1 MKLKPLKDDEIE
13 SIAATAIEDAVD
25 FVEAEITPDRVRA
38 QEYFDGKTDLGYEEG
53 RSKVVATKVRDN
65 IRAIK
70 PSLMRVFMSTDK
82 PVEFVPRGAEDIANA
97 EQATQYVHYR
107 FNESDG
113 FKILSDVFQDALVK
127 KTGIVK
133 VYYEDYSD
141 TKVYTYTD
149 LSDDEF
155 ALLAQDDDIQ
165 VLEHSRETVMTAD
178 QFGVEIEQSMHS
190 LKIARVMSKGKLC
203 VESVPPEE
211 FFVDRNAR
219 AVDDAYCVAHRR
231 EMRVK
236 DLMAMGYEFDDVID
250 QAGINEQD
258 TLLEE
263 EEFARRGY
271 YNDYTDDNVTD
282 PAMRPILVTE
292 AYMNIDVYG
301 NGYPLLHR
309 VLCIGGG
316 YKMLDYMP
324 CDEVPFAVFEVDPEP
339 HAFFGRS
346 QADLIMNDQ
355 DVCTSMVRGIL
366 DNVALTNN
374 PRQQVIEDLVNM
386 DDVLNNEVGAIVRVK
401 QAGAIQD
408 LAIPFIAGTTLP
420 ALQYLDE
427 QVDAKTGVSRASMG
441 LNPDALQNTT
451 ATAVAATMQAA
462 AGQVEV
468 IARNLAE
475 GGLKRMYMLM
485 LKETIKNSPDQEMMR
500 LGGKFIPIDPRV
512 WNASMDVSVNVGLG
526 TGKEDQKMALL
537 QQALQFQMQIMQGY
551 GPQNGLVT
559 LTQIRNTLADMLAL
573 AGIRNADRH
582 FTPMDPQTEQL
593 LLQRAQQAQAA
604 QAQQQGNPAQLQA
617 QAIVQGEQIKAQ
629 AKAQTDMAKLQQDA
643 QIKMAELGMEQQKM
657 GLDQQKVAM
666 ADDLK
671 RDQMDQDLLVDAA
684 KVLGQYGTQ
693 VDVAS
698 IKAAQNANR

>member
-1 MKLKPLKDDEIE
+1 MKLKPLTDDEIE
-13 SIAATAIEDAVD
+13 SIAASAIEDAVD
-25 FVEAEITPDRVRA
+25 FIEAEIAPDRIKA
-38 QEYFDGKTDLGYEEG
+38 QDYFDGKTELGYEEG
-53 RSKVVATKVRDN
+53 RSRVVATKVRDN

-82 PVEFVPRGAEDIANA
+82 PVEFVPHGPEDIQIA
-97 EQATQYVHYR
+97 EQATQYMHYK
-107 FNESDG
+107 FNESNG
-113 FKILSDVFQDALVK
+113 FKLLSDVFQDALVK

-141 TKVYTYTD
+141 AQVYTYND
-149 LSDDEF
+149 LTDDEF
-155 ALLAQDDDIQ
+155 AILAQDDDVQ
-165 VLEHSRETVMTAD
+165 VLEHSRETIATAD
-178 QFGVEIEQSMHS
+178 EMGMEIKQSNHS
-190 LKIARVMSKGKLC
+190 LKIARIASKGKLC

-231 EMRVK
+231 EMRVY
-236 DLMAMGYEFDDVID
+236 DLMEMGYEFDDVID
-250 QAGINEQD
+250 YAGVGEED
-258 TLLEE
+258 SLTEE

-271 YNDYTDDNVTD
+271 YNDYNDDNVKD

-292 AYMNIDVYG
+292 AYMRMDVYG
-301 NGYPLLHR
+301 NGFPLLHR
-309 VLCIGGG
+309 VICIGGS

-324 CDEVPFAVFEVDPEP
+324 CDDVPFAIFEVDPEP

-346 QADLIMNDQ
+346 QADLIINDQ
-355 DVCTSMVRGIL
+355 DVCTSVMRGIL

-408 LAIPFIAGTTLP
+408 LSIPFIAGTTLP

-451 ATAVAATMQAA
+451 ATAVSATMQAA

-475 GGLKRMYMLM
+475 GGLKRMYSLM
-485 LKETIKNSPDQEMMR
+485 LAEVIKNTPEAEIIR
-500 LGGKFIPIDPRV
+500 LSGQYVPVDPRV
-512 WNASMDVSVNVGLG
+512 WNANMDVSVNVGLG
-526 TGKEDQKMALL
+526 TGKEDEKMALL
-537 QQALQFQMQIMQGY
+537 RQALQFQMQIMQGY

-582 FTPMDPQTEQL
+582 FTPMNPETEQL

-604 QAQQQGNPAQLQA
+604 QAQQQGDPAQAQA

-629 AKAQTDMAKLQQDA
+629 AKAQTDMAKMQQDG
-643 QIKMAELGMEQQKM
+643 QIKMAELSMEQQQM
-657 GLDQQKVAM
+657 AM
-666 ADDLK
+666 DDDLA
-671 RDQMDQDLLVDAA
+671 RDKLDQDLLVDAA
-684 KVLGQYGTQ
+684 KILGQYGTQ
-693 VDVAS
+693 VDVAG
-698 IKAAQNANR
+698 IKAAQNANRQG

>member
-1 MKLKPLKDDEIE
+1 M
-13 SIAATAIEDAVD
+13 
-25 FVEAEITPDRVRA
+25 
-38 QEYFDGKTDLGYEEG
+38 
-53 RSKVVATKVRDN
+53 
-65 IRAIK
+65 
-70 PSLMRVFMSTDK
+70 
-82 PVEFVPRGAEDIANA
+82 
-97 EQATQYVHYR
+97 
-107 FNESDG
+107 
-113 FKILSDVFQDALVK
+113 
-127 KTGIVK
+127 
-133 VYYEDYSD
+133 
-141 TKVYTYTD
+141 
-149 LSDDEF
+149 
-155 ALLAQDDDIQ
+155 
-165 VLEHSRETVMTAD
+165 
-178 QFGVEIEQSMHS
+178 
-190 LKIARVMSKGKLC
+190 
-203 VESVPPEE
+203 
-211 FFVDRNAR
+211 
-219 AVDDAYCVAHRR
+219 DDAYCVAHRR

-250 QAGINEQD
+250 QAGVNEQD

-420 ALQYLDE
+420 ALQYLDD

-500 LGGKFIPIDPRV
+500 LAGKFIPIDPRV

-604 QAQQQGNPAQLQA
+604 QAQQQGDPAQLQA

-629 AKAQTDMAKLQQDA
+629 AKAQTDMAKMQQDA

-657 GLDQQKVAM
+657 GLDQQKAAM